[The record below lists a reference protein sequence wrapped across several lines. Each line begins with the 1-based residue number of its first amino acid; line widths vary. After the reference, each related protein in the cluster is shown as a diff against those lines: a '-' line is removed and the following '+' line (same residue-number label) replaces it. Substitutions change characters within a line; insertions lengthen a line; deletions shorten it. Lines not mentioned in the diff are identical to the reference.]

1 MQTMTYQI
9 KNYLLS
15 MQSNWPINH
24 ALYDAVQESIP
35 AIAKYRANEGR
46 EDLHKTPIDKMCKR
60 VFPDIYTVPLFRRQW
75 CKMMV
80 EEIKLMEDHV
90 AFKPND
96 DEDEL
101 RQIPEIVLRDHCPEL
116 YSRMWFVVQ
125 TVLNPIFLSLYQ
137 RDCFDISSVQIANYN
152 PKDKQKG
159 AWHHDE
165 SADISV
171 VVPLNTGGYVGGG
184 TEFHNHGTL
193 KPLPSGHALIFP
205 SFTNLHRGLAVESG
219 DRYLLVFWLH
229 NKSRNKHIYEE
240 IE

>member
-1 MQTMTYQI
+1 
-9 KNYLLS
+9 

-90 AFKPND
+90 AFKPNE